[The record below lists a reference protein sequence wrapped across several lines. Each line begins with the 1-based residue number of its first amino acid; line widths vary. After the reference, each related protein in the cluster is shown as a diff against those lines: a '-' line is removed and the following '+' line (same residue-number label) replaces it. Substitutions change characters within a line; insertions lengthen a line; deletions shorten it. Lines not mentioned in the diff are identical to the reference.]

1 MSVVHS
7 SEFEDLVDSMR
18 PRVTE
23 ITLEEARRRL
33 AENAKAVLVD
43 VREDHE
49 WAKGRAKGAVH
60 MGRGIIERDIVAR
73 VPDKH
78 TELILYCGG
87 GYRSVMSAVNLQ
99 AMGYSRVRSLIGGF
113 RNMQAAG
120 YPMEGGDGCGCP

>member
-1 MSVVHS
+1 MSMVHS
-7 SEFEDLVDSMR
+7 AEFEDLVDSMR

-33 AENAKAVLVD
+33 AENPKALLVD

-49 WAKGRAKGAVH
+49 WEKGHAKGAVH

-73 VPDKH
+73 APDKN

-87 GYRSVMSAVNLQ
+87 GYRSVMAAVNLQ

-120 YPMEGGDGCGCP
+120 HPMEGGCGCP

>member
-1 MSVVHS
+1 MSAVHS
-7 SEFEDLVDSMR
+7 PEFEDLVDSMR

-33 AENAKAVLVD
+33 AENPEAMLVD

-49 WAKGRAKGAVH
+49 WEKGRAKGAVH
-60 MGRGIIERDIVAR
+60 MGRGIIERDIVAC

-120 YPMEGGDGCGCP
+120 YPMEGGGGRP